1 MGYFHQ
7 DPPEFERFIRFDR
20 WRRTKLP
27 VVCRVEHPASGSRG
41 MDKYDS
47 FTKILVSMIDTWL
60 FTALVLGVL
69 ALFVILR
76 SIPVRS
82 PADRLVAGTVAV
94 TLVAMTALTLS
105 IAYGTL
111 IILDLVIVVALIGFI
126 IMLWIAK
133 HPGADRS

>member
-1 MGYFHQ
+1 
-7 DPPEFERFIRFDR
+7 
-20 WRRTKLP
+20 
-27 VVCRVEHPASGSRG
+27 

-47 FTKILVSMIDTWL
+47 FTKVLVSMIDTWL
-60 FTALVLGVL
+60 FTALVLGIL

-76 SIPVRS
+76 SIPVRT
-82 PADRLVAGTVAV
+82 PDDRLVAVTVAV

-111 IILDLVIVVALIGFI
+111 IILDLVIVLAMIGFI
-126 IMLWIAK
+126 IMLWTAK